1 MPLSFIFIKFLEFL
15 IKIYKYLI
23 FKVIFELLSINF
35 EMRNPIFTLLF
46 IFLANVFCLG
56 QEDLTPTDFL
66 SKIFH
71 KSRREALRNKMPKN
85 SVAVFFANPVRNRA
99 NDVDYVYHQDP
110 NFYYLTGYKE
120 PHAVL
125 LIFSEDQI
133 EGNQTYNET
142 IYVQERNKEKELW
155 DGKRLGIKGTQ
166 ETLGFDNVLN
176 GSEFEKST
184 LDFKGFDNVLIF
196 DFKDDYRNSSSNV
209 ADLFDLVVQFKEKA
223 SFDKSLIPTP
233 EKDRAY
239 QLIKTTEIENSANVA
254 QIIGRYLDYFPE
266 LKKDELLQGYQN
278 AESNELRKEYQQKVA
293 LKIAAIQKTNI
304 DISSL
309 EAYMSSLRE
318 IKSPQELKL
327 LKKAISISAV
337 GQIEIM
343 KAMHPNM
350 SEAEIQGVHEFV
362 YKKYGA
368 EYEGYPSIVGGGHN
382 GCILHYIENSKTK
395 VGNDLVLMD
404 LGAEYRGYTADVTR
418 TIPANG
424 KFSVEQKAIYDIVYD
439 AQEAGIA
446 ELTVGNNFSVSHQ
459 ATEKIINKGLL
470 ELGIIKSLDE
480 KHNYYPH
487 GSSHHIGLDVHD
499 PGEYGTFKANMVIT
513 VEPGIYIPENS
524 DCDKK
529 WWGIAVRIE
538 DDILITDKEPVNL
551 SALAPRKADEIEK
564 MMQET
569 SVLDNFKLPKLD

>member
-1 MPLSFIFIKFLEFL
+1 
-15 IKIYKYLI
+15 
-23 FKVIFELLSINF
+23 
-35 EMRNPIFTLLF
+35 MRKTAFTLFFVLLC
-46 IFLANVFCLG
+46 IVFG
-56 QEDLTPTDFL
+56 FSQETLTPTDFL
-66 SKIFH
+66 SKNFH
-71 KSRREALRNKMPKN
+71 KSRREALRNKMPEN

-99 NDVDYVYHQDP
+99 NDVDFIYHQDP
-110 NFYYLTGYKE
+110 NFYYLTGYRE

-133 EGNQTYNET
+133 EGSKAYNEV
-142 IYVQERNKEKELW
+142 IYVQERNKKKELW

-166 ETLGFDNVLN
+166 EKLGFVKVFN
-176 GSEFEKST
+176 GSDFEKST
-184 LDFKGFDNVLIF
+184 LDYKGFDKVFIF
-196 DFKDDYRNSSSNV
+196 DFKDDYRNSKKNS
-209 ADLFDLVVQFKEKA
+209 ADLFDLVSQFKEKA
-223 SFDKSLIPTP
+223 SFDRSLISNP

-278 AESNELRKEYQQKVA
+278 AQSNELRKEYQQKVN
-293 LKIAAIQKTNI
+293 LIIAAKPKTNI
-304 DISSL
+304 DILSL

-318 IKSPQELKL
+318 IKSPEELKL
-327 LKKAISISAV
+327 LKKAIEISAV

-382 GCILHYIENSKTK
+382 GCILHYIENNKTK

-424 KFSVEQKAIYDIVYD
+424 KFSDEQRAIYDIVYA

-459 ATEKIINKGLL
+459 ATEKVINKGLL
-470 ELGIIKSLDE
+470 KLGILKSLDE
-480 KHNYYPH
+480 NHNYYPH

-524 DCDKK
+524 NCDKK

-538 DDILITDKEPVNL
+538 DDILITDKGPINL
-551 SALAPRKADEIEK
+551 SARAPRKADAIEK
-564 MMQET
+564 MMQQK
-569 SVLDNFKLPKLD
+569 SVLNGFVLPKLD